1 MQFILENYLLI
12 ILIGLFFVFALIGYL
27 IDMLRKENDESKS
40 NDKED
45 IKSVNIAKL
54 DDIKEESKDKKADD
68 SDELLKN
75 YEEDKTEDITNKN
88 V

>member
-27 IDMLRKENDESKS
+27 IDMLRKGNDESKS

-75 YEEDKTEDITNKN
+75 YEEDKIEDITNKN